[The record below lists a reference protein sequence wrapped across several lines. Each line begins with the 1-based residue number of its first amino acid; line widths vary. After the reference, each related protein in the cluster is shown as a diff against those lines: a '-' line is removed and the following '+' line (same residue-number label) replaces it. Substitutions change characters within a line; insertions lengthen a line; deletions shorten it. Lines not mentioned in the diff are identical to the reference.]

1 MPKMNTK
8 QYLAYLGFTLL
19 VCCTQVVNQISLY
32 VCFVQFFRLHFGY
45 FCFSKENIGDTNYE
59 FVLIVLVCVC
69 VFPYPHGIQ
78 CL

>member
-1 MPKMNTK
+1 MPKTNTK
-8 QYLAYLGFTLL
+8 QYLTILL
-19 VCCTQVVNQISLY
+19 CCTQVVNQISLY

-45 FCFSKENIGDTNYE
+45 FCFNKENLCDTNYE